1 MTSQQPSTLAPDSLS
16 EEEVVRF
23 LIERSDFFDRHPELL
38 AQLELTHESGEG
50 AISLI
55 ERQLSV
61 LREQNRK
68 LDRQL
73 KALISVARY
82 NHELSDKVHRLAMRL
97 IEARDAATV
106 IEAVEEVLRE
116 DFGASDT
123 VAVLFHNAS
132 DIVQAE
138 DTRFLRRVERQSGKL
153 KAFATFLERG
163 RPRCGRARD
172 SQLEFLF
179 PDHAV
184 EIGSV
189 ALIPLGRKAEVGMLA
204 IGSGDSD
211 RFHPGMSTDFLE
223 RIGEL
228 VGLALSARKG

>member
-1 MTSQQPSTLAPDSLS
+1 MTTQQTKMIGQETLSD
-16 EEEVVRF
+16 EEVVQF
-23 LIERSDFFDRHPELL
+23 LSEHGDFFDRHPELL
-38 AQLELTHESGEG
+38 ANLELTHESGEG
-50 AISLI
+50 SISLI

-61 LREQNRK
+61 LRDKNRNLEK
-68 LDRQL
+68 QL
-73 KALISVARY
+73 KELISVARS
-82 NHELSDKVHRLAMRL
+82 NHELSGKVHRLALRL
-97 IEARDAATV
+97 IEAPDAAGV
-106 IEAVEEVLRE
+106 IECVEEVLRE

-138 DTRFLRRVERQSGKL
+138 DTRFLRRIERQSGEL
-153 KAFATFLERG
+153 KAFSTFLERG
-163 RPRCGRARD
+163 QPRCGRARD

-189 ALIPLGRKAEVGMLA
+189 ALIPLGRKADVGMLA

-228 VGLALSARKG
+228 VGLALAARGR

>member
-1 MTSQQPSTLAPDSLS
+1 MNSRQTSTIGQEPLTEDD
-16 EEEVVRF
+16 VVQF
-23 LIERSDFFDRHPELL
+23 LTREADFFTRHPGLL
-38 AQLELTHESGEG
+38 AQLELPHQSGEG
-50 AISLI
+50 AISLV

-61 LREQNRK
+61 LREKNRG
-68 LDRQL
+68 LEGRL
-73 KALISVARY
+73 KDLISVA
-82 NHELSDKVHRLAMRL
+82 S
-97 IEARDAATV
+97 
-106 IEAVEEVLRE
+106 EVLRE

-132 DIVQAE
+132 DIVQAD
-138 DTRFLRRVERQSGKL
+138 DTRFLRRVERQSGEL
-153 KAFATFLERG
+153 KAFATFLERA

-179 PDHAV
+179 PDHAM

-189 ALIPLGRKAEVGMLA
+189 ALIPLGERAEIGMLA

-228 VGLALSARKG
+228 VGLALSSRMR